1 MDWRN
6 RPLPAQ
12 PEDTE
17 RERAPR
23 WLKLKDKHSEV
34 ESNINS
40 LEQHGLDRCPDK
52 GLHGYKR
59 YAGLGVLAY
68 NLHRIGKG
76 LLEQAAGS
84 KTRGRKKKAA
94 QQGIETEVGIKIT
107 QQKRLT
113 P

>member
-1 MDWRN
+1 
-6 RPLPAQ
+6 
-12 PEDTE
+12 
-17 RERAPR
+17 
-23 WLKLKDKHSEV
+23 
-34 ESNINS
+34 S

-76 LLEQAAGS
+76 LLEQAVGS

-94 QQGIETEVGIKIT
+94 
-107 QQKRLT
+107 
-113 P
+113 

>member
-94 QQGIETEVGIKIT
+94 
-107 QQKRLT
+107 
-113 P
+113 